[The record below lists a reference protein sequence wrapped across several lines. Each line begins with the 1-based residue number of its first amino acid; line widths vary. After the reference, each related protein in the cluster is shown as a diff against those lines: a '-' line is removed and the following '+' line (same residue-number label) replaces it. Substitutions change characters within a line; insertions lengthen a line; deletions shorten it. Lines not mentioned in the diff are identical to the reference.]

1 MLPLLHA
8 FNGCDK
14 SFVLG
19 KGKQAFIN
27 AVEATNVAT
36 DTASVGKELQVGENI
51 PENLNSWSVNLA
63 TVVFTSCTVVKTL
76 KIFIR

>member
-8 FNGCDK
+8 FNGCDT

-27 AVEATNVAT
+27 AVEGTNVAT
-36 DTASVGKELQVGENI
+36 DTASVGKELLVGENI
-51 PENLNSWSVNLA
+51 PENLN
-63 TVVFTSCTVVKTL
+63 
-76 KIFIR
+76 